1 MNPIDPDPVGIWLPL
16 TETEAEFW
24 HRKRMESLRLV
35 AERTAELDAEKRENA
50 KLRWCLERAVAH
62 DFDRKQYAGYADD
75 HALMIDDLMSRYD
88 EMLEDE
94 EIIEEDRGA

>member
-1 MNPIDPDPVGIWLPL
+1 MTDPADLSLPHNASPEL
-16 TETEAEFW
+16 IFWREKSLAHLKMAAETLRALNESQAE
-24 HRKRMESLRLV
+24 V
-35 AERTAELDAEKRENA
+35 A
-50 KLRWCLERAVAH
+50 KLRWCLERTVAH
-62 DFDRKQYAGYADD
+62 DFDRKQYAGYADY